1 MTGLGLCYVYC
12 ILTVFSTHKHN
23 QNIFYSNNQ
32 GGGREEGSNPFFLG
46 SESFVDPINPK
57 GRFLCWEKSLS
68 TQISSTQLGYM
79 LANFRRYPE
88 YPKLFRI
95 IPSGY
100 YPKWVLEICVLSY

>member
-57 GRFLCWEKSLS
+57 GRFIFYFFIFFLIFFL
-68 TQISSTQLGYM
+68 LGDFPRFIVRCGNY
-79 LANFRRYPE
+79 F
-88 YPKLFRI
+88 FFF
-95 IPSGY
+95 
-100 YPKWVLEICVLSY
+100 